1 MKVTVYNEDLG
12 AWLCYCG
19 SRPLW
24 TTDYAKARQYTT
36 AQGAAIQAQYRA
48 LGVHLTLDF
57 VKDLAHYSKE
67 RRKRGYYE
75 NING

>member
-1 MKVTVYNEDLG
+1 MKITVYNEDLR

-24 TTDYAKARQYTT
+24 TTDYTKARQYTT
-36 AQGAAIQAQYRA
+36 AQGAAIQAQYKA

-57 VKDLAHYSKE
+57 VGGNTANENLNGK
-67 RRKRGYYE
+67 RKRSVQYCH
-75 NING
+75 